1 MSLSTEKKRKSI
13 FKIGENINKWRKY
26 QQIKEDVFA
35 EMLHINIKTLR
46 KVENN
51 KIKIGLLEIRI
62 IAAQLQISF
71 KDLLR
76 EPATL

>member
-13 FKIGENINKWRKY
+13 FKIGANIKKWRNY

-35 EMLHINIKTLR
+35 EMLHISTNTLQ

-71 KDLLR
+71 RDLLD

>member
-1 MSLSTEKKRKSI
+1 MSLSTERKRKSI
-13 FKIGENINKWRKY
+13 FKIGENIKKWRNY

-35 EMLHINIKTLR
+35 EMLHINTNTLQ

-62 IAAQLQISF
+62 IAAQLQIGF

>member
-1 MSLSTEKKRKSI
+1 MSLSTERKRKSI
-13 FKIGENINKWRKY
+13 FKIGENIKKWRNY

-35 EMLHINIKTLR
+35 EMLHINTNTLR

-62 IAAQLQISF
+62 IAAQLQIGF